1 MEYIKFDSNKKYDI
15 ILIGRATIDFNPVD
29 YYKTLGES
37 ETFKKYVGGSPA
49 NLAVGLAR
57 LKKKCGF
64 LGRVSDDQ
72 FGDYIIDYFNKEGI
86 DTSHIK
92 RCTDGE
98 KLGLTFTE
106 ILDEKTSR
114 ILMYRNKIADLSLD
128 PADVD
133 EEYIKSAKC
142 ILISGT
148 ALCQSPSR
156 EACLK
161 AMALAKKN
169 DVKIIFDID
178 YREYIWKSMDEISLY
193 YSIVAHEADLIMGS
207 REEFDNTEKFLG
219 LDGTDKSSADYW
231 LNKNAKLLVIKHG
244 GKGSTAYL
252 RDGSSFNAKP
262 SPYKMLK
269 GFGGGD
275 GYGSSFI
282 NALLEGK
289 DIVYALEHGAA
300 SAMILIGSHGCSAF
314 MPKLEDVDA
323 FIAKV
328 KSEHGDIVTKN

>member
-1 MEYIKFDSNKKYDI
+1 MEYIKFDKSRKFDI

-29 YYKTLGES
+29 YYKPLYEC

-57 LKKKCGF
+57 LNKKCGF

-72 FGDYIIDYFNKEGI
+72 FGQYIIKYFEKEGI

-92 RCTDGE
+92 KCTEGE

-106 ILDEKTSR
+106 ILDEKTSS

-128 PADVD
+128 PSDVD
-133 EEYIKSAKC
+133 EEYIKSASS

-169 DVKIIFDID
+169 DTKIIFDID
-178 YREYIWKSMDEISLY
+178 YREYIWKSMDEISIY

-207 REEFDNTEKFLG
+207 REEFNNTEKFLG
-219 LDGTDKSSADYW
+219 LDGTDEKSANYW
-231 LNKNAKLLVIKHG
+231 LNKNAKLIVIKHG
-244 GKGSTAYL
+244 SKGSTAYL

-282 NALLEGK
+282 NGLLDSK
-289 DIVYALEHGAA
+289 DIVYCLEHGAA
-300 SAMILIGSHGCSAF
+300 SAMILIGSHGCSEF
-314 MPKLEDVDA
+314 MPKLSDVDS
-323 FIAKV
+323 FIEKV